1 MRFLTLV
8 AFLLV
13 PSLAV
18 ADSDRYVSLEISQ
31 TDVDWDG
38 FKIISGGGLD
48 ETGDGFAIT
57 YGQYLGEDLA
67 LELSYIDGGSFSMA
81 QSAGDRFLLDGIEYY
96 WINDVAIEFEMSALS
111 ASLKYDFVKEA
122 NYKVYGR
129 FGFFE
134 GDMDYAGTVNGSND
148 YSGNVLGL
156 GLLYNLDGDTDFK
169 LEYSEMSDDDV
180 FTSLSFGLVFGF

>member
-38 FKIISGGGLD
+38 FKIISGGSLD